1 MSFRIIRVR
10 NRERIF
16 LLFFAWFRYFT
27 YALDG
32 IKGFDLICNGSFIA
46 FFIVFLLKIN
56 PNIRHI
62 VILVKILRWGMK
74 REKIIIGTLIL
85 SIATTSVRFVG
96 MFFRIYLAN
105 TIGSEGIGLYQLIL
119 SFYFLMV
126 TLATAGIR
134 VAISKLIS
142 EELAL
147 KNYSNAKRVLHQS
160 LCISIITGFAAGA
173 VLYCFADYI
182 GSSLLNDKRTV
193 QALLYLAPSL
203 PILAIS
209 NCYKGYFYALG
220 KVTQPSI
227 IQMTEQFVRIFLII
241 YLMDT
246 CLPKGLEYACGA
258 IAIGMT
264 AEEIFALIVVWL
276 FYIMDKKPFAGKTQ
290 KKADNMVFKILG
302 ISLPLSATSNMNSI
316 LRTIENTLIPARLLL
331 YGLPSE
337 TAISLYG
344 MIKGMVLPLLFFPSS
359 ILTSLSSLLI
369 PSVAGDNALAN
380 EKSVSKT
387 LSQVIHFTAI
397 SGIWVVAVFVSFP
410 EEIAMAVYNNR
421 QVGTMI
427 KLISYICP
435 FMYLNMVISSAL
447 NALGE
452 QISSFMVNTIESV
465 LKISIIYVFV
475 PIYGFDAYLFALFIT
490 TILNTVL
497 YLFRLLQVSS
507 ILFDI
512 SNWII
517 KPVTAAIIAG
527 ILSRYSFL
535 LFQKTSNPILA
546 LTSSIIILSLLY
558 LMGLIFSKSINFKG
572 REFYCLKNQ

>member
-1 MSFRIIRVR
+1 
-10 NRERIF
+10 
-16 LLFFAWFRYFT
+16 
-27 YALDG
+27 
-32 IKGFDLICNGSFIA
+32 
-46 FFIVFLLKIN
+46 
-56 PNIRHI
+56 
-62 VILVKILRWGMK
+62 MK
-74 REKIIIGTLIL
+74 KEKIIIGTLIL
-85 SIATTSVRFVG
+85 TIATTSVRFVG

-126 TLATAGIR
+126 TLATSGIR

-147 KNYSNAKRVLHQS
+147 RNYSNAKRVLRQS
-160 LCISIITGFAAGA
+160 LGISIITGFTAGA
-173 VLYCFADYI
+173 VLYYFADYI
-182 GSSLLNDKRTV
+182 GSSILNDDRTV
-193 QALLYLAPSL
+193 LALLYLAPSL
-203 PILAIS
+203 PIMAVS

-227 IQMTEQFVRIFLII
+227 IQMTEQFVRIFLIV

-246 CLPKGLEYACGA
+246 FLPKGLEYACAA

-264 AEEIFALIVVWL
+264 AEEIFALFLVWF
-276 FYIMDKKPFAGKTQ
+276 FYIIDKKPFSAKVE

-302 ISLPLSATSNMNSI
+302 ISLPLSAASNMNSI

-331 YGLPSE
+331 YGLSSQ

-369 PSVAGDNALAN
+369 PAVAGDNALAD

-410 EEIAMAVYNNR
+410 DEIAMAVYNNR
-421 QVGTMI
+421 QVGYMI
-427 KLISYICP
+427 KLISYVCP

-447 NALGE
+447 NALG
-452 QISSFMVNTIESV
+452 QQMSSFVVNTVESV
-465 LKISIIYVFV
+465 LKISIIYLFV
-475 PIYGFDAYLFALFIT
+475 PVYGFNAYLFALFIT
-490 TILNTVL
+490 TILNTIL

-507 ILFDI
+507 IVFDI

-527 ILSRYSFL
+527 VLSKYSYLIFK
-535 LFQKTSNPILA
+535 QSSNHILA
-546 LTSSIIILSLLY
+546 LVSSIGILSLVY
-558 LMGLIFSKSINFKG
+558 LMGLILSKSIDDKG
-572 REFYCLKNQ
+572 TDDKGTDDKGTDDKGTGVLSSLR